1 VDALIR
7 RRRPARSPRPT
18 EPTKADI
25 VYSAALRGR
34 FGMGEIPAGRWRTS
48 LDGPRTPGRW
58 RAAIL
63 GLVATLATGAAML
76 TMPSAVRAADPT
88 PPFGQCP
95 AVGHDAGCAIL
106 IVIEPNGSLTILRD
120 ATQGPLDGSDDTLVG
135 VQNNSSTTAPSVAI
149 GSTTLAVFG
158 FEAPNDG
165 LCSFTF
171 AGNGYCTATPRPAT
185 GYEGPD
191 TTFSAISGNKRM
203 GTVNFT
209 DAGGGLA
216 AAGTTYFS
224 LEGALLASSIASGP
238 ATSLAFTGA
247 SATSSDF
254 ADPATV
260 AATLKVG
267 AAAVPNAPV
276 TFTLGTG
283 PGADTCTANTNTLGV
298 ATCSLTPTQAAGPY
312 QLVASFAGSSM
323 PFLGAV
329 NTSAAFTVTHE
340 QDGLVYG
347 GAASVMV
354 GQPFVLSGALT
365 TDDPAAATRLAGKT
379 VLLTLGSGSTAQ
391 SCSGVTDTSGLA
403 TCTVA
408 SVAQA
413 PGSVPASANYAGD
426 GFYVAAAAVGAVTV
440 TAPPPSPTPTP
451 TPVAPGPTPVSS
463 TPGIA
468 TPGTGVAGKFP
479 AVPAAVL
486 LLIGVGLAA
495 VGRRRGPPA

>member
-1 VDALIR
+1 
-7 RRRPARSPRPT
+7 
-18 EPTKADI
+18 
-25 VYSAALRGR
+25 
-34 FGMGEIPAGRWRTS
+34 MGEIPARRWRTS

-63 GLVATLATGAAML
+63 GMVATLATAACL
-76 TMPSAVRAADPT
+76 LAMPSTVRAANPT
-88 PPFGQCP
+88 PPFRQCP
-95 AVGHDAGCAIL
+95 AVGFDASCAIL
-106 IVIEPNGSLTILRD
+106 IVIQPDGSLTILRD
-120 ATQGPLDGSDDTLVG
+120 PTQRALDGSDDTLIG
-135 VQNNSSTTAPSVAI
+135 VQNNSSTTAPSIAI

-165 LCSFTF
+165 LCAFTF
-171 AGNGYCTATPRPAT
+171 TGNGYCTATPRPAT

-191 TTFSAISGNKRM
+191 TTFSAISANKRM

-216 AAGTTYFS
+216 AAGTTFFS
-224 LEGALLASSIASGP
+224 LEGALVASSIASGP

-254 ADPATV
+254 ADRATV
-260 AATLKVG
+260 AATLTAAGPVAG
-267 AAAVPNAPV
+267 AAV

-283 PGADTCTANTNTLGV
+283 PGADTCTANTNASGV
-298 ATCSLTPTQAAGPY
+298 ATCSFTPSQAAGAY
-312 QLVASFAGSSM
+312 QVVASFAGSII
-323 PFLGAV
+323 PFLGGV

-340 QDGLVYG
+340 QDGLVYA
-347 GAASVMV
+347 GAASVVV

-365 TDDPAAATRLAGKT
+365 TDDPAAATPLAGKT
-379 VLLTLGSGSTAQ
+379 VVLTLGSGSTAQ
-391 SCSGVTDTSGLA
+391 SCSAVTDPSGFA
-403 TCTVA
+403 ACTVA
-408 SVAQA
+408 SVAQS

-426 GFYVAAAAVGAVTV
+426 GFYVAAAAVGGVTV

-451 TPVAPGPTPVSS
+451 TPVAPSPTPVSP

-468 TPGTGVAGKFP
+468 TPGTGVAGEFP
-479 AVPAAVL
+479 AVPAAMLV
-486 LLIGVGLAA
+486 LIGVGLAA

>member
-1 VDALIR
+1 
-7 RRRPARSPRPT
+7 
-18 EPTKADI
+18 
-25 VYSAALRGR
+25 
-34 FGMGEIPAGRWRTS
+34 MGEIPPRRWRTS

-63 GLVATLATGAAML
+63 GMAATLAAGAAML
-76 TMPSAVRAADPT
+76 TMPSAVRAANPT
-88 PPFGQCP
+88 PPFRQCP
-95 AVGHDAGCAIL
+95 AVGLDAGCAIL
-106 IVIEPNGSLTILRD
+106 IVIQPDGSLTILRD
-120 ATQGPLDGSDDTLVG
+120 ASQGALDGSDDTLIG
-135 VQNNSSTTAPSVAI
+135 VQNDSSTTAPSIAI
-149 GSTTLAVFG
+149 GSATVAVFG

-165 LCSFTF
+165 LCSFIFT
-171 AGNGYCTATPRPAT
+171 GSGYCTATPRPAT

-191 TTFSAISGNKRM
+191 TTFSAISANKRV

-224 LEGALLASSIASGP
+224 LEGALLATSITTGS

-260 AATLKVG
+260 AATLKLG
-267 AAAVPNAPV
+267 AAAVTGAAV

-283 PGADTCTANTNTLGV
+283 PGADTCTSTTNVSGV
-298 ATCSLTPTQAAGPY
+298 ASCPLTPSQAAGAY
-312 QLVASFAGSSM
+312 QVVASFAGSSM

-340 QDGLVYG
+340 QDGLVYA
-347 GAASVMV
+347 GAASVVV

-365 TDDPAAATRLAGKT
+365 TDDPAAATPLAGKT
-379 VLLTLGSGSTAQ
+379 VVLTLGSGSTAQ
-391 SCSGVTDTSGLA
+391 SCSAVTDPSGFA
-403 TCTVA
+403 ACTVA
-408 SVAQA
+408 SVAQS

-426 GFYVAAAAVGAVTV
+426 GFYVAAASVGAVTV
-440 TAPPPSPTPTP
+440 TAPPPSPTPRPVAPSP
-451 TPVAPGPTPVSS
+451 TPVPS
-463 TPGIA
+463 TPGIG
-468 TPGTGVAGKFP
+468 TPGTGVAGEFP

-486 LLIGVGLAA
+486 VLIGVGLAA
-495 VGRRRGPPA
+495 AGRRRGPPA